1 MSDDY
6 GIMPGATNFR
16 RILAAM
22 LAAAALAGPVSPG
35 AADPPRRPYSCRL
48 LDAEERKC
56 AFGQC
61 DGRTIDRLRN
71 ECLRDGGR
79 P

>member
-1 MSDDY
+1 M
-6 GIMPGATNFR
+6 IKHLR
-16 RILAAM
+16 L
-22 LAAAALAGPVSPG
+22 ALALVG
-35 AADPPRRPYSCRL
+35 AMPAIAAEPEHQPYSCKL
-48 LDAEERKC
+48 LDGEQRKC

-61 DGRTIDRLRN
+61 DVRTIDRLRK